1 MSRALKLTAIGGAVL
16 VAAFLGLRTL
26 RDTKESTDDWKDEF
40 RAYVSHV
47 KLEER
52 FAEVQVWNEAP
63 PEVKSRWRAA
73 KAARIRVLQGQ
84 AFVGD
89 VHLPKDEIREF
100 LDLKIASGE
109 IDYVVVFPSRGAKW
123 GEIVSIVDE
132 CRKSRVKI
140 VLLNEHEV

>member
-1 MSRALKLTAIGGAVL
+1 MSRVFILAVSGSAVL
-16 VAAFLGLRTL
+16 VAAYLGLQASLDARKSSRDWMQDFHAYAL
-26 RDTKESTDDWKDEF
+26 RVKTDEQ
-40 RAYVSHV
+40 
-47 KLEER
+47 
-52 FAEVQVWNEAP
+52 FAEVQAWNEAA

-73 KAARIRVLQGQ
+73 RATRIRVLQGQ

-89 VHLPKDEIREF
+89 THLPKDEIRGF
-100 LDLKIASGE
+100 LDLKVASGE
-109 IDYVVVFPSRGAKW
+109 IDHVVVFPSRGAKW